1 MGRESEVE
9 MTPGNVR
16 VFINYRHD
24 DTEGEALLVY
34 ERLAKRFGAD
44 NVFLDDKSL
53 KPGMK
58 WLEEIKEHAASGV
71 FLSLIGKRW
80 LPTSCSTR
88 SSAPMANGSSP
99 QVT

>member
-1 MGRESEVE
+1 MGRESDVE
-9 MTPGNVR
+9 MTPGDVR

-24 DTEGEALLVY
+24 DTEGEALLMY
-34 ERLAKRFGAD
+34 ERLADRFGAD

-71 FLSLIGKRW
+71 FLALIG
-80 LPTSCSTR
+80 
-88 SSAPMANGSSP
+88 
-99 QVT
+99 